1 MLNEV
6 IKILTPLSD
15 KKFIDCTFGGGGY
28 SKELLNFS
36 NNEVHA
42 IDRDKKALLVAN
54 ELKKNFQKDL
64 NFIKL
69 NLVN

>member
-1 MLNEV
+1 MKSLKYLHPYL
-6 IKILTPLSD
+6 IKNLLTVPLEAEDTQKNYLTFSD
-15 KKFIDCTFGGGGY
+15 
-28 SKELLNFS
+28 
-36 NNEVHA
+36 NEVHA

-54 ELKKNFQKDL
+54 ELKKISKKDL